1 MWKDAKERIVMV
13 CGYNSSQVRYR
24 GCNDELSVVDCE
36 QEKKNPSVN
45 PFPFVCLLQNFD

>member
-36 QEKKNPSVN
+36 QEKKKSFGKSVS
-45 PFPFVCLLQNFD
+45 FRLLASKF